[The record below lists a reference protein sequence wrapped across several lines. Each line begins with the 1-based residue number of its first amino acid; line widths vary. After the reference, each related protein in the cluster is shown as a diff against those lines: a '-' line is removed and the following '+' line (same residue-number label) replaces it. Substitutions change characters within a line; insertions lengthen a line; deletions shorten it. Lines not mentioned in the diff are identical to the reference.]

1 MMISFE
7 TRDGRR
13 LLMWPPLGIA
23 VTQSM
28 DGSGPVEVSM
38 GGHWEVKTSLPEIVS
53 QLNVAGS

>member
-7 TRDGRR
+7 TQDGRR
-13 LLMWPPLGIA
+13 LLMWPSLGIA
-23 VTQSM
+23 VTQGM

-38 GGHWEVKTSLPEIVS
+38 GGHWEVKTPLPEIVS